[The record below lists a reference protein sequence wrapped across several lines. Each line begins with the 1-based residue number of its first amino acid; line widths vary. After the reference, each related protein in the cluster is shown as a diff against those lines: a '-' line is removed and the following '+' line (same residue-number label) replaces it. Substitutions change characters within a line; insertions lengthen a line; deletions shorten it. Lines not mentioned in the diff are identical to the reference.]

1 MPARGESDAHSDLF
15 SDYSATFTVA
25 AASPTDIAEK
35 LPAPENLLAQLLGDE
50 GDKTVRLTWTGVTSR
65 YRVHLRARRGAR
77 ILLTRVMRVNGTS
90 ITMPRTA
97 ADADQL
103 VADGVVPE
111 ADARLLRSLE
121 EIFGDAKLVPN
132 AYDWSVLAD
141 DDSRFSPWALVNNR
155 LARFT
160 VNAPLS
166 DNMPGALLELVATF
180 DLDTAVLGLVDVTF
194 TATVDP
200 GLPVHSVTVVVGEP
214 RKGGLR
220 RTLNLA
226 PGAGDTFTVV
236 TSMPTGVQYGFRGFA
251 TSNGV
256 EGPPTKRFSLTLNEP
271 IGLVETTADTEVK
284 VTLPDG
290 ADPDASYDFLV
301 AERNGPFFRGML
313 EAVAG
318 VLTIPHEAGQE
329 ISTAGQT
336 YYVRL
341 RPTEV
346 FGAWTAWIEY
356 TPTP

>member
-1 MPARGESDAHSDLF
+1 
-15 SDYSATFTVA
+15 
-25 AASPTDIAEK
+25 
-35 LPAPENLLAQLLGDE
+35 
-50 GDKTVRLTWTGVTSR
+50 
-65 YRVHLRARRGAR
+65 
-77 ILLTRVMRVNGTS
+77 MRVNGTG

-103 VADGVVPE
+103 IADGVVPE
-111 ADARLLRSLE
+111 ADARLLLSLE
-121 EIFGDAKLVPN
+121 DIFGDAKLVPN
-132 AYDWSVLAD
+132 AYDWSVITD
-141 DDSRFSPWALVNNR
+141 GGDGDFSPWALVNNR

-166 DNMPGALLELVATF
+166 DNVPGALIDLVASF

-200 GLPVHSVTVVVGEP
+200 GLPVDSVTVVVGEP
-214 RKGGLR
+214 RKDGLR
-220 RTLNLA
+220 RTLNLL

-236 TSMPTGVQYGFRGFA
+236 DSMPTGVQYGFRGFA

-256 EGPPTKRFSLTLNEP
+256 EGPPTERFSLTLNKP
-271 IGLVETTADTEVK
+271 IDLVATTADTNIV

-301 AERNGPFFRGML
+301 AELNGPFFRGML

-329 ISTAGQT
+329 IATAGQT

-341 RPTEV
+341 RPTGV
-346 FGAWTAWIEY
+346 FGAWTGWTKY
-356 TPTP
+356 TP